1 MFADYAH
8 TTDANLA
15 MRAFASAA
23 AVFGAPIPAALLALA
38 NEGRSAT
45 TYEEVMNLLADANER
60 ADNEDATTI
69 GILHDAEEWARGT
82 NPPIMLSFGT
92 GRSSAHLAIY
102 ADGPYWLWAQ
112 TTPGEKIRS
121 PEELEHAL
129 DSLRRRWRAIRDL
142 IPVPT
147 QPAPWLEIPT
157 FARAR
162 VEVGDEA

>member
-82 NPPIMLSFGT
+82 NPPITLSFGT
-92 GRSSAHLAIY
+92 GRSSTHMTIC
-102 ADGPYWLWAQ
+102 ADGTFWIWA
-112 TTPGEKIRS
+112 EVALSEAIRS
-121 PEELEHAL
+121 PEVLESATK
-129 DSLRRRWRAIRDL
+129 SLRRRWRAIRDL